1 MYLSLIHRVIAGF
14 AVVILLVLGI
24 SVSAYVSQ
32 VKMADQLKLTSSTL
46 TELLD
51 GSNTLLLDLENINR
65 ITLFHANENDQA
77 QRQKLA
83 EEFRAA
89 VNQYRSNR
97 DKLAK
102 RLQGYP
108 ELSQQLA
115 KVDQEAG
122 TLIKG
127 AEQHLDIQDQRIA
140 AKNASTVE
148 LAQFESG
155 WKNLE
160 QDLTALNS
168 EAEWNNLELVVIDL
182 DIAEAKGKSV
192 ENLLQKALLVENDQA
207 IQSLTKQVKEHLAIF
222 SEKLTAVIK
231 EMPDSK
237 KTLQRYVDLLTR
249 TVVLPEGLMSQ
260 HLQALA
266 LQRQSSAKL
275 ARLSQ
280 QVDKIIKDAGEITS
294 QVRQMSSNAR
304 AEAEQQASYSMITN
318 VVLSL
323 VSIIVAVVVA
333 GTVVYAIKRPL
344 NVITKAL
351 SELAN
356 GNLAWTI
363 KEEFRSEMGI
373 VVKDI
378 NKLGKQLH
386 HLIGSVK
393 QSANTLTQVA
403 GDSYSMSDKT
413 HRDLA
418 LQRKQTDSIATAI
431 TEMESAVDEV
441 AHHASDASNEV
452 EKVTELAN
460 SNIANMQNNLAFISS
475 LKTSLDDAS
484 GLIHQLSSETQEIGH
499 FIEVI
504 QNISEQTNLLAL
516 NAAIEAA
523 RAGENGRGFAV
534 VADEVR
540 SLATNS
546 RRSADEISQKIDGLQ
561 KMAQQAVGIME
572 SNLSNADKSVSQT
585 EKTHTSLRAMIARL
599 STINEM
605 SRSIAT
611 ACEQQSV
618 VAKEVAV
625 NIVTISDMASSI
637 TEDSETLAHN
647 SESLNTLAAEQSQL
661 VARFAL

>member
-83 EEFRAA
+83 TEFRVA
-89 VNQYRSNR
+89 VNQYHSNR

-108 ELSQQLA
+108 ELSQQLGI
-115 KVDQEAG
+115 VDREASV
-122 TLIKG
+122 LIQG
-127 AEQHLDIQDQRIA
+127 AEQHLHIQDQRIE

-207 IQSLTKQVKEHLAIF
+207 IQSLTKQVKEHLALF
-222 SEKLTAVIK
+222 SEKLTSVIK

-237 KTLQRYVDLLTR
+237 KTLQPYIDLLTR
-249 TVVLPEGLMSQ
+249 TVVAPEGLMNQ
-260 HLQALA
+260 HLQSLA

-275 ARLSQ
+275 AILGQ
-280 QVDKIIKDAGEITS
+280 QVDRIIKDAGEITT
-294 QVRQMSSNAR
+294 QVRQLSDAAR

-318 VVLSL
+318 IVLSL

-441 AHHASDASNEV
+441 AHHASDASNQV
-452 EKVTELAN
+452 EKVTESAN

-475 LKTSLDDAS
+475 LKTSLDNAS
-484 GLIHQLSSETQEIGH
+484 DLIHQLSSETQEIGH

-585 EKTHTSLRAMIARL
+585 EETHSSLRAMIARL

-661 VARFAL
+661 VARFTL

>member
-83 EEFRAA
+83 AEFREA
-89 VNQYRSNR
+89 VSHYQMNR
-97 DKLAK
+97 DKLAQ
-102 RLQGYP
+102 RLQNYP
-108 ELSQQLA
+108 ELNQQLT
-115 KVDQEAG
+115 KVDEEASA
-122 TLIKG
+122 LIHG
-127 AEQHLDIQDQRIA
+127 AEQHLQIQDQRIA

-148 LAQFESG
+148 LMQFEAG

-192 ENLLQKALLVENDQA
+192 ENLLQKALLVENDQD
-207 IQSLTKQVKEHLAIF
+207 IQSLTKQVKEHLTLF
-222 SEKLTAVIK
+222 SEKLSSVIK

-237 KTLQRYVDLLTR
+237 KTLQPYIDLLNR
-249 TVVLPEGLMSQ
+249 TVVAPEGLMSQ
-260 HLQALA
+260 HLQSLA

-275 ARLSQ
+275 AILGQ
-280 QVDKIIKDAGEITS
+280 QVDRIIDDAGEITT
-294 QVRQMSSNAR
+294 QVRHLSDAAR

-373 VVKDI
+373 VVRDI
-378 NKLGKQLH
+378 NQLGKQLH

-403 GDSYSMSDKT
+403 GDSYAMSDKT

-431 TEMESAVDEV
+431 TEMEVAVDEV

-452 EKVTELAN
+452 EKVTDSAN
-460 SNIANMQNNLAFISS
+460 TNIANMQNNLEFIGS
-475 LKTSLDDAS
+475 LKTSLESAS
-484 GLIHQLSSETQEIGH
+484 ELILKLSGETQEIGH

-504 QNISEQTNLLAL
+504 QTISEQTNLLAL

-540 SLATNS
+540 SLATHS

-572 SNLSNADKSVSQT
+572 SNLSNADQSVTQT
-585 EKTHTSLRAMIARL
+585 EETHASLRAMIARL
-599 STINEM
+599 GTINEM

-625 NIVTISDMASSI
+625 NIVTISDMASNI
-637 TEDSETLAHN
+637 ATDSETLANN
-647 SESLNTLAAEQSQL
+647 SESLNTLATEQSQL
-661 VARFAL
+661 VAKFTL

>member
-1 MYLSLIHRVIAGF
+1 MSLIHRVIAGF

-108 ELSQQLA
+108 ELSQQLGI
-115 KVDQEAG
+115 VDREASV
-122 TLIKG
+122 LIQG
-127 AEQHLDIQDQRIA
+127 AEQHLHIQDQRIE

-222 SEKLTAVIK
+222 SEKLTAVLK

-294 QVRQMSSNAR
+294 QVRQMSSDAR

-323 VSIIVAVVVA
+323 ISIIVAVVVA

-540 SLATNS
+540 ALATNS

-661 VARFAL
+661 VARFTL

>member
-108 ELSQQLA
+108 ELSQQLGI
-115 KVDQEAG
+115 VDREASV
-122 TLIKG
+122 LIQG
-127 AEQHLDIQDQRIA
+127 AEQHLHIQDQRIE

-222 SEKLTAVIK
+222 SEKLTAVLK

-294 QVRQMSSNAR
+294 QVRQMSSDAR

-323 VSIIVAVVVA
+323 ISIIVAVVVA

-540 SLATNS
+540 ALATNS

-661 VARFAL
+661 VARFTL